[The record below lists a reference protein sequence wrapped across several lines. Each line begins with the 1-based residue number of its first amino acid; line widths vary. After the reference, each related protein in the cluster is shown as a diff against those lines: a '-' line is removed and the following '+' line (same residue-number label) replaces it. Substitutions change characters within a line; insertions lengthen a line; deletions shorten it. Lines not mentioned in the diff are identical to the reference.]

1 MNRIYFLII
10 TLSLALCSFAQSDR
24 DFIRRGNRLM
34 RDSLFDKAQVRYQKA
49 IEADNANPQAH
60 YNLGNALLFQSK
72 GEEAMKE
79 YEQAARM
86 ETNKIRKAKIYHNM
100 GVVMQS
106 AKQFDKAVAYYKNS
120 LRNDPLNDETRYNL
134 VLCKHQQQKQ
144 QQKQDQNKQNE
155 NQKNDDKKDQ
165 QKNEEN
171 KQKKQEQPKP
181 QMSKENAEQLLNAA
195 IQNEK
200 QTQDKMKKAQ
210 QKPQRR
216 AIQKNW

>member
-79 YEQAARM
+79 
-86 ETNKIRKAKIYHNM
+86 
-100 GVVMQS
+100 
-106 AKQFDKAVAYYKNS
+106 
-120 LRNDPLNDETRYNL
+120 
-134 VLCKHQQQKQ
+134 
-144 QQKQDQNKQNE
+144 
-155 NQKNDDKKDQ
+155 
-165 QKNEEN
+165 
-171 KQKKQEQPKP
+171 
-181 QMSKENAEQLLNAA
+181 
-195 IQNEK
+195 
-200 QTQDKMKKAQ
+200 TQ
-210 QKPQRR
+210 
-216 AIQKNW
+216 